1 MGISLSPGKRK
12 ALQIAVTLAILGALA
27 ATVDFRQAAD
37 MVRRADAFTLVA
49 MALLFPLDRLF
60 MAWKWYL
67 LARVREDTISFWTGT
82 RIYLGSTTIGLF
94 LPLGGLGPDVV
105 RVAMLTRHGMAAENA
120 ASSILVERLCGIA
133 GSLLMLG
140 MALILLLVLLPGAS
154 GSIEAY
160 LPRVLAIAGGLIA
173 ALAIAAVV
181 VVKSGLLRRL
191 GATIAARPS
200 LQRFTKAVH
209 FYSGH
214 YRLLAVNVL
223 LSWLEQFAP
232 IIAFA
237 LAAHGFGLPLN
248 FLQCAA
254 IIPLA
259 SVLER
264 LPISFAGLGVREA
277 GIVLAAG
284 WFGVSN
290 TESFLVSVFEQSVFI
305 LTMIP
310 ISLLY
315 FVGNRK

>member
-1 MGISLSPGKRK
+1 
-12 ALQIAVTLAILGALA
+12 
-27 ATVDFRQAAD
+27 
-37 MVRRADAFTLVA
+37 
-49 MALLFPLDRLF
+49 MA
-60 MAWKWYL
+60 
-67 LARVREDTISFWTGT
+67 S
-82 RIYLGSTTIGLF
+82 
-94 LPLGGLGPDVV
+94 
-105 RVAMLTRHGMAAENA
+105 ENA
-120 ASSILVERLCGIA
+120 ASSIVVERLCGIA
-133 GSLLMLG
+133 GSLLMLVT
-140 MALILLLVLLPGAS
+140 ALILLLLLLPGS
-154 GSIEAY
+154 NNTIEAY
-160 LPRVLAIAGGLIA
+160 LPRALAIAGGLLA
-173 ALAIAAVV
+173 AFAIAAFVF
-181 VVKSGLLRRL
+181 VKSGLMRRL
-191 GATIAARPS
+191 GATVAARPS
-200 LQRFTKAVH
+200 LQKFAKGVH

-232 IIAFA
+232 IIAFF
-237 LAAHGFGLPLN
+237 LAAHGFGLQLS

-315 FVGNRK
+315 FVGKRK

>member
-1 MGISLSPGKRK
+1 
-12 ALQIAVTLAILGALA
+12 
-27 ATVDFRQAAD
+27 
-37 MVRRADAFTLVA
+37 
-49 MALLFPLDRLF
+49 MA
-60 MAWKWYL
+60 
-67 LARVREDTISFWTGT
+67 S
-82 RIYLGSTTIGLF
+82 
-94 LPLGGLGPDVV
+94 
-105 RVAMLTRHGMAAENA
+105 ENA
-120 ASSILVERLCGIA
+120 ASSIVVERLCGLA

-140 MALILLLVLLPGAS
+140 TALILLLLLLPGNAS
-154 GSIEAY
+154 SIEAY
-160 LPRVLAIAGGLIA
+160 LPRALAIAGGLIA
-173 ALAIAAVV
+173 ALAISAFVF
-181 VVKSGLLRRL
+181 VKSGLLRRL
-191 GATIAARPS
+191 VAAIAARPS
-200 LQRFTKAVH
+200 LQKFAKAVH

-214 YRLLAVNVL
+214 YRLLAVSVL
-223 LSWLEQFAP
+223 LSWLEQLAP
-232 IIAFA
+232 IIAFF
-237 LAAHGFGLPLN
+237 LAAHGFGLQLS